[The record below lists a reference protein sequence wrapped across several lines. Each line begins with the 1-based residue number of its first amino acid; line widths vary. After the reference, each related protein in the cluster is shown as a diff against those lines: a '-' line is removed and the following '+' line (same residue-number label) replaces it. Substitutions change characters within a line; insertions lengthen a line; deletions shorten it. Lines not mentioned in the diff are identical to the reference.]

1 MSGPDPDRL
10 AALAARLDVSP
21 RQLLALAGRVAA
33 TPEIPFDAV
42 RLKVE
47 LTRVREA
54 GAASDAAAGLALLG
68 YASYALDDIDRGLDM
83 VWSNARAWGA

>member
-1 MSGPDPDRL
+1 MRGPDPGRL

-21 RQLLALAGRVAA
+21 SQLLALAGRIAA
-33 TPEIPFDAV
+33 TPEIPLDAA

-47 LTRVREA
+47 LARVHDA
-54 GAASDAAAGLALLG
+54 GAASDAAADLALLG